1 MTRRTLMPMLACLC
15 VAASLTACGGPPKA
29 RTTFLG
35 SVDLIAMTDQM
46 AQSFTQDDV
55 INARAPG
62 SEPWIISIYRI
73 VNNTN
78 QVIPER
84 EKWLY
89 INRLRAMLDRSDIA
103 QRCNI
108 TWIIPPER
116 WSIIAAETGE
126 PEPYGLRLDPTHLL
140 TAEFNA
146 LTNTSGR
153 GRTDTYLCAY
163 ELVDLATG
171 QIIWQDAWEVKRAI
185 AGRTYD

>member
-1 MTRRTLMPMLACLC
+1 MLFIAGLLLM
-15 VAASLTACGGPPKA
+15 LTACGGPPKV

-35 SVDLIAMTDQM
+35 SVDLMAMTDQM

-55 INARAPG
+55 INARSEA
-62 SEPWIISIYRI
+62 SEPWVVSIYRI

-89 INRLRAMLDRSDIA
+89 INRLRAQLDRSDVA
-103 QRCNI
+103 QRRSI

-140 TAEFNA
+140 TAEFDA

-153 GRTDTYLCAY
+153 GRTDRTRVVPAS
-163 ELVDLATG
+163 AAG
-171 QIIWQDAWEVKRAI
+171 PKRC
-185 AGRTYD
+185 GVRTPARRPC